1 MLRRMLVTIAYDG
14 SEFFGWQRQDGR
26 GFRTVQAEFEKAVSL
41 FFKKEITCIGA
52 SRTDRGVHAFGQRA
66 VIDVDT
72 TVPVDKF
79 PLAIIPFLPKDISVT
94 DAVYVNDNFNP
105 RFDCVCKT
113 YRYRIYNGKYRNPV
127 YRKYSEFCCKN
138 LDVEEMSK
146 AAKAFLG
153 RHDFKAFAASGN
165 TSKTTVRTI
174 FDINVRQEDDFIII
188 DVTGDGFLYNMIRI
202 MAGTLLMVGDG
213 RIKSWEIPEII
224 ESRQREKA
232 GKTAGPEG
240 LTLMNI
246 KYNI

>member
-1 MLRRMLVTIAYDG
+1 M
-14 SEFFGWQRQDGR
+14 
-26 GFRTVQAEFEKAVSL
+26 
-41 FFKKEITCIGA
+41 
-52 SRTDRGVHAFGQRA
+52 
-66 VIDVDT
+66 
-72 TVPVDKF
+72 
-79 PLAIIPFLPKDISVT
+79 
-94 DAVYVNDNFNP
+94 
-105 RFDCVCKT
+105 
-113 YRYRIYNGKYRNPV
+113 
-127 YRKYSEFCCKN
+127 
-138 LDVEEMSK
+138 
-146 AAKAFLG
+146 G

-174 FDINVRQEDDFIII
+174 FDIDVKQEDDFIII

-232 GKTAGPEG
+232 GKTASPEG